1 MDKTKVSTS
10 TIWMGALPPQILLF
24 AVACG
29 GGGTPTPTPPPPAV
43 SVSVSSASSIVQ
55 ANATVQ
61 LQASVKNSST
71 QDVSWAVTQPTGL
84 GSISASG
91 LYSAPA
97 VLNETVDVEISA
109 TSVADPT
116 KSASLKITAFSA
128 PAIAVRQNAGRGE
141 FYTIHD
147 GVAFVPRG
155 NNYLHFSPGMIRL
168 QDGGV
173 GIGRSTLNSTFYD
186 PARTELAMA
195 AMESQG
201 YNVVRT
207 FLDILQKGDIG
218 NESGTGLAKQYLA
231 NLTDF
236 MVRAKAHHIYVL
248 PIFEELPLAGG
259 YRDFIT
265 GELQVNFGTHNI
277 QFLTQPGVDACRKF
291 WQDLVQGLVAA
302 HAPMDALLAY
312 EITGEFAILND
323 SPPMD
328 RASGT
333 VQTANGSTYNLSDPV
348 ARVAL
353 QNDNMVFYANAM
365 REVIRSLN
373 PDAIVV
379 MGFFSYNGLN
389 PPPFPAIA
397 NSDMDF
403 VDLHGWPD
411 SSGTTVAQLVAN
423 WQVNGDFRKP
433 IIMGEYDG
441 FTDVFPTP
449 ALAADGLKSWQIASC
464 SAGFDGWI
472 LWSWDTEPNELPG
485 LNIWSALSD
494 NGEINHALAPLLR
507 PNPCSN

>member
-29 GGGTPTPTPPPPAV
+29 GGGTPTPTPAPPAV

-248 PIFEELPLAGG
+248 
-259 YRDFIT
+259 
-265 GELQVNFGTHNI
+265 
-277 QFLTQPGVDACRKF
+277 
-291 WQDLVQGLVAA
+291 
-302 HAPMDALLAY
+302 
-312 EITGEFAILND
+312 
-323 SPPMD
+323 
-328 RASGT
+328 
-333 VQTANGSTYNLSDPV
+333 
-348 ARVAL
+348 
-353 QNDNMVFYANAM
+353 
-365 REVIRSLN
+365 
-373 PDAIVV
+373 
-379 MGFFSYNGLN
+379 
-389 PPPFPAIA
+389 
-397 NSDMDF
+397 
-403 VDLHGWPD
+403 
-411 SSGTTVAQLVAN
+411 
-423 WQVNGDFRKP
+423 
-433 IIMGEYDG
+433 
-441 FTDVFPTP
+441 
-449 ALAADGLKSWQIASC
+449 
-464 SAGFDGWI
+464 
-472 LWSWDTEPNELPG
+472 
-485 LNIWSALSD
+485 
-494 NGEINHALAPLLR
+494 
-507 PNPCSN
+507 

>member
-1 MDKTKVSTS
+1 MNKPRARTS
-10 TIWMGALPPQILLF
+10 TVWIGALLPEIVLF
-24 AVACG
+24 VAACG
-29 GGGTPTPTPPPPAV
+29 GGRTPTPAPPAI

-55 ANATVQ
+55 ASATVQ
-61 LQASVKNSST
+61 LAASVKNSAT
-71 QDVSWAVTQPTGL
+71 QDVRWAVTQPAGL
-84 GSISASG
+84 GSISVSG

-97 VLNETVDVEISA
+97 FLDETVDVEITA

-116 KSASLKITAFSA
+116 KSASLKIAAFSA
-128 PAIAVRQNAGRGE
+128 PAIAIRQNAGRGE
-141 FYTIHD
+141 FYVIRD
-147 GVAFVPRG
+147 GLTFVPRG

-168 QDGGV
+168 LDGQV
-173 GIGRSTLNSTFYD
+173 GIGRSTLNSTLYD
-186 PARTELAMA
+186 AARTEQAMT

-218 NESGTGLAKQYLA
+218 NESGAGLSKQYLA
-231 NLTDF
+231 NLADF
-236 MVRAKAHHIYVL
+236 MSRAKAHHIYVL

-265 GELQVNFGTHNI
+265 GDIQLNFGTHNI
-277 QFLTQPGVDACRKF
+277 QFLTQPGVDACRRF
-291 WQDLVQGLVAA
+291 WQELIQGLVNA
-302 HAPMDALLAY
+302 HAPMDALVAY

-323 SPPMD
+323 SPPLD
-328 RASGT
+328 KTSGT
-333 VQTANGSTYNLSDPV
+333 VQTVNGLTYDLSDPV

-353 QNDNMVFYANAM
+353 QNENMVFYANAM
-365 REVIRSLN
+365 RKAIRSLN

-389 PPPFPAIA
+389 PPPYPAIA
-397 NSDMDF
+397 NSGVDF
-403 VDLHGWPD
+403 IDLHGWPD
-411 SSGTTVAQLVAN
+411 SSGTTISQLVAN

-449 ALAADGLKSWQIASC
+449 ALAAEGLRDWQIASC
-464 SAGFDGWI
+464 SVGFDGWI
-472 LWSWDTEPNELPG
+472 LWTWDTEPNELPG
-485 LNIWSALSD
+485 LNIWSALSG
-494 NGEINHALAPLLR
+494 NGEINQALAPLFR